1 MQKKR
6 YLPICTENG
15 EFVERV
21 ETILLA
27 AHVSP
32 NIDDIEKIART
43 IFEDVDEFSEL
54 NSKLEYSSDFSR
66 IIGEK
71 YFESIGIK
79 SERKMVSLF
88 ATSAITIKNTT
99 NLRISMNKFT
109 KLAAYEMYQDTKT
122 GSPEGKERA
131 ISRAHKKYRN
141 TLHIIT
147 AKFLSGNLI
156 EKIDDDRQA
165 LIHYLGIARSVEYFI
180 DSHMISPHFTWN
192 PFRIP
197 EHIPMID
204 LPAMAPLSSK
214 ERAAIGF

>member
-1 MQKKR
+1 MQEKR

-15 EFVERV
+15 EFVERP
-21 ETILLA
+21 EIILLA

-32 NIDDIEKIART
+32 NIDDIEKIAHT
-43 IFEDVDEFSEL
+43 ISEDIDEFSEF
-54 NSKLEYSSDFSR
+54 NSKPEYSSEFSR

-79 SERKMVSLF
+79 SERKMVSSF
-88 ATSAITIKNTT
+88 INSAILIRNTT
-99 NLRISMNKFT
+99 NLRPSLNKSV
-109 KLAAYEMYQDTKT
+109 KLAAYGMHQDSKT

-141 TLHIIT
+141 TLHIIS
-147 AKFLSGNLI
+147 ANLLSRRLI
-156 EKIDDDRQA
+156 REIGDDRQA

-180 DSHMISPHFTWN
+180 DSYMISPHFTWN

-204 LPAMAPLSSK
+204 LPAMVPLDSN